1 MVALEENLTR
11 NCMKIR
17 GEKNADFR
25 EAVFKLL
32 FACACEK
39 KRFFCIFARK
49 RQNCAVFVLGAADKT
64 RLI

>member
-39 KRFFCIFARK
+39 KRFSVYLQENDRIVLFLCLARLTK
-49 RQNCAVFVLGAADKT
+49 PD
-64 RLI
+64 